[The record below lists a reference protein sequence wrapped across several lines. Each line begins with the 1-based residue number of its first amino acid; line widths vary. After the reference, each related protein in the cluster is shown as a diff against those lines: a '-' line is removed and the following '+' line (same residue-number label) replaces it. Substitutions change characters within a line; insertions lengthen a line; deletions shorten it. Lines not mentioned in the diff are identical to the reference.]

1 MTEFLINSG
10 LFVVYATCSLGAWFF
25 IACVVGYVFLILKE
39 IAYEIALFMHNDIP
53 KDITPLVNELRAR
66 TLYAIDN
73 NPKVFEGFDLEDLRM
88 QIIKPQ
94 INN

>member
-1 MTEFLINSG
+1 MAEFLINAG
-10 LFVVYATCSLGAWFF
+10 LFVVYAACTLGAWFV
-25 IACVVGYVFLILKE
+25 IAWAACYVFILLKD
-39 IAYEIALFMHNDIP
+39 IPYHIALFMHNDIP

-66 TLYAIDN
+66 TLDAIDK

>member
-10 LFVVYATCSLGAWFF
+10 LFVVYATCSLGAWLL
-25 IACVVGYVFLILKE
+25 IAGVVGYLVLVLKD
-39 IAYEIALFMHNDIP
+39 IAYRIALFMHNDIP
-53 KDITPLVNELRAR
+53 KDITPLVNELRTR